1 MLGAKFN
8 VKSGTAAD
16 RMNTDLLYLLLVQKV
31 PLRSNMGNFTVRIPY
46 KSIESPIDENFS
58 PGKEF
63 AMRFDKERKG
73 TLFGYPRLF
82 YYSISYPLGNAVKST
97 RYQRGLTQLQVAD
110 MADIDVRTVMNIENY
125 KANPKMEVLYPLIRA
140 LRIDARTIF
149 NPELQRET
157 PALQQLRLMIEE
169 CSEQEAEALIPVVES
184 VIAALRTK
192 DAIEIG

>member
-1 MLGAKFN
+1 MYDF
-8 VKSGTAAD
+8 
-16 RMNTDLLYLLLVQKV
+16 
-31 PLRSNMGNFTVRIPY
+31 
-46 KSIESPIDENFS
+46 
-58 PGKEF
+58 
-63 AMRFDKERKG
+63 
-73 TLFGYPRLF
+73 
-82 YYSISYPLGNAVKST
+82 SYPLGNAVKST
-97 RYQRGLTQLQVAD
+97 RYRRGLTQLQVAD

-125 KANPKMEVLYPLIRA
+125 KANPKTEVLYPLIRA

-149 NPELQRET
+149 NPEQQRET

>member
-1 MLGAKFN
+1 MYDF
-8 VKSGTAAD
+8 
-16 RMNTDLLYLLLVQKV
+16 
-31 PLRSNMGNFTVRIPY
+31 
-46 KSIESPIDENFS
+46 
-58 PGKEF
+58 
-63 AMRFDKERKG
+63 
-73 TLFGYPRLF
+73 
-82 YYSISYPLGNAVKST
+82 SYPLGNAVKST

-140 LRIDARTIF
+140 LRIDARSIF

-192 DAIEIG
+192 DAIEIGCIVGNRPTTMTKQSRMLSIHFLIVFLPPFD

>member
-1 MLGAKFN
+1 M
-8 VKSGTAAD
+8 S
-16 RMNTDLLYLLLVQKV
+16 YL
-31 PLRSNMGNFTVRIPY
+31 
-46 KSIESPIDENFS
+46 
-58 PGKEF
+58 
-63 AMRFDKERKG
+63 
-73 TLFGYPRLF
+73 
-82 YYSISYPLGNAVKST
+82 ISFFMCA
-97 RYQRGLTQLQVAD
+97 
-110 MADIDVRTVMNIENY
+110 MADVIDVRTVMNIENY
-125 KANPKMEVLYPLIRA
+125 KANPKMEVLCPLIRA

>member
-1 MLGAKFN
+1 MQ
-8 VKSGTAAD
+8 V
-16 RMNTDLLYLLLVQKV
+16 
-31 PLRSNMGNFTVRIPY
+31 
-46 KSIESPIDENFS
+46 
-58 PGKEF
+58 
-63 AMRFDKERKG
+63 
-73 TLFGYPRLF
+73 
-82 YYSISYPLGNAVKST
+82 YSKPLGDAVK
-97 RYQRGLTQLQVAD
+97 RARGEQNLTQSQVAE
-110 MADIDVRTVMNIENY
+110 AANIDVRTVLNIENY